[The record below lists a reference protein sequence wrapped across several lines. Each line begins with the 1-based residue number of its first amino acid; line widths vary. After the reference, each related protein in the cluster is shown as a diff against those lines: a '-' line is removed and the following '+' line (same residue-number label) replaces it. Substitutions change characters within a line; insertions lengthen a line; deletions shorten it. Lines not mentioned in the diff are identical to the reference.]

1 MISVKIAEFR
11 NRLSTYL
18 KKVRQGAEVVITDRD
33 TPIGRLVP
41 YEKDNDVE
49 PFEMIEPKNGW
60 GQLAKMKFTPVKMD
74 YDIVEDLLTDRKK
87 DAMLR

>member
-41 YEKDNDVE
+41 YEKGDEEE
-49 PFEMIEPKNGW
+49 PFEMIPPKRGW
-60 GQLAKMKFTPVKMD
+60 GRLAKMKFTPVKMD
-74 YDIVEDLLTDRKK
+74 YDIVEDLLADRKK
-87 DAMLR
+87 DALLR

>member
-11 NRLSTYL
+11 NQLSKYL

-41 YEKDNDVE
+41 YEKQGEEE
-49 PFEMIEPKNGW
+49 PFELIEPPNGW
-60 GQLAKMKFTPVKMD
+60 GSLAKMKFSPTK
-74 YDIVEDLLTDRKK
+74 YGGDIVDLLLEDRRK
-87 DAMLR
+87 R

>member
-18 KKVRQGAEVVITDRD
+18 KKVRHGAEVIITDRD

-41 YEKDNDVE
+41 YEKSDEEE
-49 PFEMIEPKNGW
+49 PFEMIPPPNGW
-60 GQLAKMKFTPVKMD
+60 GSLGKIKFTPVSKNYHVVD
-74 YDIVEDLLTDRKK
+74 DLLAQRRK
-87 DAMLR
+87 R

>member
-41 YEKDNDVE
+41 YEKDSEEE
-49 PFEMIEPKNGW
+49 PFELIEPPNGW
-60 GQLAKMKFTPVKMD
+60 GDLAKMKFTPTK
-74 YDIVEDLLTDRKK
+74 YEGDIVDLLLEDRKK
-87 DAMLR
+87 R